1 MARILKYVVL
11 ALIVVL
17 VGGGAYLYFT
27 WNDVLRDGVVAYG
40 PDVFGSEVRLEDVSF
55 QPLGGRAVLTGLAV
69 GNPEG
74 FGEGDAFSFG
84 RIVLDVSPRSILTD
98 HVKINEITVEAPE
111 ITVITQ
117 GDTSNIETL
126 QANAEKAVGAPEPT
140 AEAPPE
146 SDVRV
151 SIGKLS
157 VTDGKVTL
165 DDRAAGLGIMNV
177 NLPNINIEEIGTK
190 EGGVPPEEVATIVMA
205 KILPEVSAALL
216 AATGKQVIGETIAAV
231 DETLEAVEDV
241 AKDLTDEVGDVIDKG
256 LGGLFGK
263 KDEEKSKE
271 DQGN

>member
-11 ALIVVL
+11 ALVVAL

-40 PDVFGSEVRLEDVSF
+40 PEVFGSEVRLEDVSF

-74 FGEGDAFSFG
+74 FGEGDAFSFD

-126 QANAEKAVGAPEPT
+126 QANAEKAVGAPDPA

-146 SDVRV
+146 SDVKV

-165 DDRAAGLGIMNV
+165 DDRAAGLGVMNV
-177 NLPNINIEEIGTK
+177 NLPNIDIAEIGTK

-241 AKDLTDEVGDVIDKG
+241 AKDLTEEVGDVIDKG
-256 LGGLFGK
+256 FGGLFGK
-263 KDEEKSKE
+263 KDEEETKE

>member
-11 ALIVVL
+11 ALVVAL

-40 PDVFGSEVRLEDVSF
+40 PEVFGSEVRLEDVSF

-74 FGEGDAFSFG
+74 FGDGDAFSFN

-117 GDTSNIETL
+117 GKTSNIETL
-126 QANAEKAVGAPEPT
+126 QANAEKAVGATE
-140 AEAPPE
+140 ADAPPP
-146 SDVRV
+146 SDVKV

-165 DDRAAGLGIMNV
+165 DDRAAGLGVMNV
-177 NLPNINIEEIGTK
+177 NLPNINIEEIGTE

-216 AATGKQVIGETIAAV
+216 AATGKQLLGDTIGSV
-231 DETLEAVEDV
+231 DETLEAVEEV
-241 AKDLTDEVGDVIDKG
+241 AKDLTEEVGDVIDKG
-256 LGGLFGK
+256 FGGLFGK
-263 KDEEKSKE
+263 KDEEETKE